1 MPQITVQAVV
11 TGDGGVLLLRD
22 PGASAWRLPGGP
34 LLGTDADVDDALLRE
49 LAAQTGIRLDGE
61 PLFLDTFFERTESGE
76 TVVHNLYHV
85 AEPVGTD
92 TLGVEHRWVGADAL
106 GEVELAEW
114 LRDALRVAFGG
125 EPSLP
130 FDLAGINGVMQP
142 EAERAPVFI
151 VTGPAGAGK
160 STTAGELCNRFPKA
174 AHIDVDWLRSMIV
187 SGYAAPVGLGGEPVE
202 SGKQALLA
210 ARNAA
215 SLARNCSAEGIV
227 AVIDGVLETTDD
239 LDPYLDA
246 LAGDELYVITLLPD
260 TATLAERDAGRDPSQ
275 RMGARCQE
283 LHGIIAA
290 NGETRGVRL
299 DTTGMTVEDAVDTI
313 LERMTEAAVSPGW
326 EMVE

>member
-34 LLGTDADVDDALLRE
+34 LLDSDADVDDALLRE
-49 LAAQTGIRLDGE
+49 LAAQTGVTLDGE

-85 AEPVGTD
+85 AEPVDAGV
-92 TLGVEHRWVGADAL
+92 LGVEHLWVEVDAL
-106 GEVELAEW
+106 ADVNLPEW
-114 LRDALRVAFGG
+114 LREALRVAFGG

-130 FDLAGINGVMQP
+130 FDLAGIEGMMQP
-142 EAERAPVFI
+142 EVERAPVFI
-151 VTGPAGAGK
+151 LTGPAGAGK
-160 STTAGELCNRFPKA
+160 STTARELCRRFPTA

-202 SGKQALLA
+202 SGRQAALA

-227 AVIDGVLETTDD
+227 SVIDGVLETTDD
-239 LDPYLDA
+239 LDPYVDA
-246 LAGDELYVITLLPD
+246 LVGHDLYVITLLPD
-260 TATLAERDAGRDPSQ
+260 AATLTARDAGRDPSQ

-299 DTTGMTVEDAVDTI
+299 DTTGLTVEDAVDAI
-313 LERMTEAAVSPGW
+313 LERMTEAAVSPEW
-326 EMVE
+326 EMAE